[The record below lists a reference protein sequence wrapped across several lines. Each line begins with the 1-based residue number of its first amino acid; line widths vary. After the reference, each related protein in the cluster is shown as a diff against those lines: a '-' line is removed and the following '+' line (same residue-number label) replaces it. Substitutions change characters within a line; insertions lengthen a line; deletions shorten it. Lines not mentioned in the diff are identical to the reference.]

1 MLFFKGAFP
10 GLRALIAAIHKELKS
25 LQPKDSSTIRWT
37 RDSNGMT
44 ANLVT
49 PTVNAGGLPTAEEE
63 EEEDSSPAYSGY
75 FKVID
80 ASTKEDE
87 TTTLKVKVVDG
98 ANYEAETCG
107 RATFNDTGF
116 DVPAEDITVTASGF
130 LFLKSTIG
138 VDTPPLPLAPE
149 FEYVASRPEPEDGV
163 GRRLIATVAIDGNS
177 MTITQQ
183 QHGEVQA
190 FIWGT
195 CEDE

>member
-10 GLRALIAAIHKELKS
+10 GFSALIDAIHKELKS

-37 RDSNGMT
+37 RDSSGMS

-49 PTVNAGGLPTAEEE
+49 PTPSAGGIPAEE
-63 EEEDSSPAYSGY
+63 EEEDSSQAYSGY

-80 ASTKEDE
+80 TRLVDGGS
-87 TTTLKVKVVDG
+87 TTLKISVVDG
-98 ANYEAETCG
+98 ADADSEFCG
-107 RATFNDTGF
+107 HATFNATEF
-116 DVPAEDITVTASGF
+116 DVSVEEITVTASGF
-130 LFLKSTIG
+130 LFLKSTMG

-149 FEYVASRPEPEDGV
+149 FEYVASWPSASDGV
-163 GRRLIATVAIDGNS
+163 GRRLIATVAVYGAK

-190 FIWGT
+190 FIWGA
-195 CEDE
+195 CE

>member
-10 GLRALIAAIHKELKS
+10 GLRALIDAIHKELKS

-37 RDSNGMT
+37 RDSSGMS

-49 PTVNAGGLPTAEEE
+49 PTPSAGGLPAEAEAEEKE
-63 EEEDSSPAYSGY
+63 SDAYSGY

-80 ASTKEDE
+80 ASTTDE
-87 TTTLKVKVVDG
+87 ETKTLKISVVDG
-98 ANYEAETCG
+98 ADADSEFCG
-107 RATFNDTGF
+107 HATFNATGF
-116 DVPAEDITVTASGF
+116 DVSVEEITVTASGF
-130 LFLKSTIG
+130 LFLKSTMG

-149 FEYVASRPEPEDGV
+149 FEYVASWPSASDGV
-163 GRRLIATVAIDGNS
+163 GRRLIATVDVDGTK

-190 FIWGT
+190 FIWGE